1 MEIKAVKSAFG
12 WKVENYFPIDST
24 TRITICTMKRSSG
37 PLITT
42 VIGSQKEGAM
52 WYYTVCKDYGM
63 TWAATSCKRVTKL
76 AVETQQAQVV
86 ARLDQ
91 IKNEVAD
98 FYEQTRENT

>member
-1 MEIKAVKSAFG
+1 
-12 WKVENYFPIDST
+12 
-24 TRITICTMKRSSG
+24 
-37 PLITT
+37 
-42 VIGSQKEGAM
+42 
-52 WYYTVCKDYGM
+52 M

-91 IKNEVAD
+91 IKNEVAA